1 MLENAQFDGK
11 QSKTFLVGWNW
22 KQRNIYKGSL
32 VTKKKGNVVLRKMML
47 KKAQPSQKVAKPL

>member
-22 KQRNIYKGSL
+22 KQRNLQGQFGN
-32 VTKKKGNVVLRKMML
+32 KKKGNVVLRKMML

>member
-1 MLENAQFDGK
+1 MPNLTANKAKHFWWDETE
-11 QSKTFLVGWNW
+11 SSV
-22 KQRNIYKGSL
+22 IYKGSL